1 MRRSSLALLRQAGTT
16 QGRGAR
22 AHCLGLVSGGDAPG
36 RVAAVAHATLKVGAV
51 HRAAADGQLVAR
63 GVDAPLRVLAGATPR
78 RAVEVVAALGLVEN
92 SRDRAVGASAEGILR
107 GHRRKP
113 LLDHHHVGRQIGGSL
128 HEVERAAVVCK
139 ERARHRVRRD
149 AGRAGGGVDIARAR
163 GGRRRRE
170 GRQNEGGHHDSSI
183 VVNLPGGSACSV
195 QAQGGPSLR
204 EALQSPPAWWRQ
216 NFEVWAEEFLK
227 SPVYSTLARRI
238 TPDRKSHESRVVG
251 TLLATDKKKERN
263 NTDDPTSGQKN
274 SWPTSNSLA
283 LVVARDCQ

>member
-1 MRRSSLALLRQAGTT
+1 M
-16 QGRGAR
+16 
-22 AHCLGLVSGGDAPG
+22 
-36 RVAAVAHATLKVGAV
+36 
-51 HRAAADGQLVAR
+51 
-63 GVDAPLRVLAGATPR
+63 
-78 RAVEVVAALGLVEN
+78 
-92 SRDRAVGASAEGILR
+92 
-107 GHRRKP
+107 
-113 LLDHHHVGRQIGGSL
+113 
-128 HEVERAAVVCK
+128 
-139 ERARHRVRRD
+139 
-149 AGRAGGGVDIARAR
+149 
-163 GGRRRRE
+163 
-170 GRQNEGGHHDSSI
+170 
-183 VVNLPGGSACSV
+183 
-195 QAQGGPSLR
+195 R